1 MNYLHSATLRFDFK
15 TEKHA
20 QIAAN
25 TLNVDDDLKPE
36 ESTSEFLVE
45 DKFLVFNIKSSTT
58 KNLKKTINT
67 TIPSIMLIEKT
78 INEFALD

>member
-15 TEKHA
+15 TAKHA

-45 DKFLVFNIKSSTT
+45 DNFLVFNIKAATP